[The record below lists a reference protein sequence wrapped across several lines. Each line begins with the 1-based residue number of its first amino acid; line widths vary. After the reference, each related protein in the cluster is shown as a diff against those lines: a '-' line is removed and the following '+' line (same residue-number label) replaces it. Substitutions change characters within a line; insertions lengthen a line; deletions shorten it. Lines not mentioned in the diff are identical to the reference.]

1 MYLKLV
7 SLKKLEK
14 LEFFKYSHRK
24 PWIKVSE
31 ELATFILK
39 GIIFSIVFSF
49 VEAAMLG
56 GDALENF
63 GNSLYYLVTSI
74 TTIGYGDLSP
84 KTFIGKLLFAGYIC
98 FYGVYKMVHIA
109 EMIISA
115 KQHKKLLKNN
125 GRLFM
130 PYNNHILAFFDAKSL
145 SSNEFLF
152 LRRFIAENLKSNK
165 FKNHKIVLINS
176 NTQLNKSLN
185 HFLEANDWFG
195 EMVSLINA
203 DIYEEGIF
211 DKLSINK
218 AKHIYVFNSNDNTMI
233 TDSKVLDT
241 VMRIRSFGYDSNN
254 IAVEIIDDKFRD
266 IIKMQGV
273 NTIIR
278 PTRSYPELFVRSS
291 VAEGSEKM
299 LEELLSSR
307 GDSTATFK
315 LERDSFCWSD
325 ALYTMSKNDVGTPLA
340 VIFKDGTIDTNP
352 TGSKR
357 LENVSKML
365 VMISDFDTKEYNIL
379 LSQINNL
386 INDLA

>member
-14 LEFFKYSHRK
+14 LEFFKYNHRK
-24 PWIKVSE
+24 PWINVSE
-31 ELATFILK
+31 ELTTFVLK
-39 GIIFSIVFSF
+39 GIIFSIIFAS

-56 GDALENF
+56 GDELENF

-84 KTFIGKLLFAGYIC
+84 KTFTGKLLFAGYIC

-115 KQHKKLLKNN
+115 KQYKKLLKKN

-130 PYNNHILAFFDAKSL
+130 PYSDHILAFFDAQSL
-145 SSNEFLF
+145 SSNDYLF
-152 LRRFIAENLKSNK
+152 LNRFIKENLKSNK
-165 FKNHKIVLINS
+165 FKNHNIVLVNS
-176 NTQLNKSLN
+176 NTELNPSLY
-185 HFLEANDWFG
+185 HFLEENEHFNQK
-195 EMVSLINA
+195 VSLVNA
-203 DIYEEGIF
+203 DIYEDGIF
-211 DKLSINK
+211 DKLSVNK
-218 AKHIYVFNSNDNTMI
+218 AKHVYVFNSNNNSMI

-241 VMRIRSFGYDSNN
+241 VMRIRKFGYGSNN

-266 IIKMQGV
+266 IIKAQGV
-273 NTIIR
+273 STIIR

-299 LEELLSSR
+299 LEELLSSK

-357 LENVSKML
+357 LGNVSKIL
-365 VMISDFDTKEYNIL
+365 VMISEFDTKEYDSL
-379 LSQINNL
+379 LSQINDL
-386 INDLA
+386 INELN